1 MPPGPPWGAAV
12 GFGQVSHGLNLLRPH
27 LAGPQHYQ
35 PPPPVS
41 NQEED
46 AADAS
51 SESSDAGG
59 GSPKSPIK
67 TSRPLMC
74 KYLFFNDCKYVT

>member
-1 MPPGPPWGAAV
+1 MGVAV
-12 GFGQVSHGLNLLRPH
+12 GFGQVSCGLGLNLLRPY

-35 PPPPVS
+35 PPPPVP

-46 AADAS
+46 AADTS

-59 GSPKSPIK
+59 GSP
-67 TSRPLMC
+67 
-74 KYLFFNDCKYVT
+74 